1 MVHGDDSWLPDKLQ
15 AVVAAADPIP
25 FDVLQSLRGCFAQR
39 SREGELAELVYDS
52 VVDETAGVR
61 AGAGERQLSFHG
73 DHVSV
78 EMAVAHERGR
88 VLGQLVPPVAAEV
101 EIRQTSGSR
110 VLPVDELGRFVA
122 DGIPKGP
129 VSFRC
134 RGHKGGEPFVTA
146 TDWVVL

>member
-25 FDVLQSLRGCFAQR
+25 FDVLQSLRACFAQR
-39 SREGELAELVYDS
+39 SREGDLAELVYDS

-61 AGAGERQLSFHG
+61 AGGGDRQLSFHG
-73 DHVSV
+73 DQVSV

-88 VLGQLVPPVAAEV
+88 VLGQLVPAVAGEV
-101 EIRQTSGSR
+101 EIRQTSGSY

-134 RGHKGGEPFVTA
+134 RGEAGGRPFVTA